1 MRMKLR
7 KYYESKNYI
16 INLINEES
24 LKVDKSQIYENN
36 INEKI
41 IEIF

>member
-1 MRMKLR
+1 MKLR
-7 KYYESKNYI
+7 NIKKVKI
-16 INLINEES
+16 IFINLINEES
-24 LKVDKSQIYENN
+24 LNVDKSQIYENN